1 MVCGTQS
8 ASGTAAPPVPESYDM
23 VAPAMSLE
31 LHERGNRAVCNGQ
44 AGQLVGESAV
54 AGAHKHQGSRQSPRR
69 SLIEWP
75 SNRRCS
81 RGIEAGGG
89 RIKG

>member
-31 LHERGNRAVCNGQ
+31 LHERGNRAVCNG
-44 AGQLVGESAV
+44 
-54 AGAHKHQGSRQSPRR
+54 
-69 SLIEWP
+69 
-75 SNRRCS
+75 
-81 RGIEAGGG
+81 
-89 RIKG
+89 